1 MESKWKEGSMITVLY
16 DILRELRGIKQELQD
31 IENSLGQYV
40 EGVPEHYC
48 RVNDQIYALPVTPS
62 VQILY

>member
-40 EGVPEHYC
+40 EGVP
-48 RVNDQIYALPVTPS
+48 
-62 VQILY
+62 